1 MSRMSAALLR
11 NIRLRSTPM
20 PKANPEYTSASMPQA
35 VKTRGLTTPQP
46 PHSIQP
52 SLEHVRHG
60 LAGSL
65 TLAPWQTKHSRSS
78 SALGS
83 VNGK

>member
-1 MSRMSAALLR
+1 MPHA
-11 NIRLRSTPM
+11 RS
-20 PKANPEYTSASMPQA
+20 
-35 VKTRGLTTPQP
+35 TRGLTMPQP

-52 SLEHVRHG
+52 SLPQVRQSQSG
-60 LAGSL
+60 LP
-65 TLAPWQTKHSRSS
+65 TDWPRQTKHSRSG